1 MPGVVNPAPTV
12 DEAAAALA
20 RIRQKCGARAAGLD
34 SLSKLLAWVLN
45 IFLLLKDRI
54 FPQNVLFFEL
64 YFYLKILYPHL
75 KPNF

>member
-45 IFLLLKDRI
+45 IFLTFEK
-54 FPQNVLFFEL
+54 QNLAHPGVVFKGEL
-64 YFYLKILYPHL
+64 IKY
-75 KPNF
+75 